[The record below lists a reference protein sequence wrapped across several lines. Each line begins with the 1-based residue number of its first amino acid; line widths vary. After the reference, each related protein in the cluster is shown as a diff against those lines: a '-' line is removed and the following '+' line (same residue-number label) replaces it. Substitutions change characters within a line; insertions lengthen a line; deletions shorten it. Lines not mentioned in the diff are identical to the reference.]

1 MNGLGDVRL
10 ALCQRELL
18 AEAQAQAQ
26 VANDPPRAGEPGESR
41 WRVFWRRW
49 TTRRALLDL
58 DEAQLK
64 DIGLT
69 RAEARQEA
77 LRPFWTL

>member
-1 MNGLGDVRL
+1 MNGIGDVRL
-10 ALCQRELL
+10 ALRQQELQ
-18 AEAQAQAQ
+18 EAGRAAL
-26 VANDPPRAGEPGESR
+26 PLAGEAGGRR
-41 WRVFWRRW
+41 WTLFWRRW
-49 TTRRALLDL
+49 RTRRALLHL

-69 RAEARQEA
+69 RAQALDEA